1 MPGFS
6 PKLPLVL
13 DQEDGYALTKNL
25 KEVAKQN
32 FKMLVL
38 TNPGERVMDPTF
50 GVGIL
55 AYLFE
60 NNSPSV
66 YQQIESRIRQQAEK
80 YLPYITVENVQFN
93 GPAGNPDAA
102 DNFLGVSISYNIQR
116 LGARDTL
123 QISTN

>member
-13 DQEDGYALTKNL
+13 DEEDGYALTKDL

-38 TNPGERVMDPTF
+38 TNPGERIMDPTF

-60 NNSPSV
+60 NNTPAV

-80 YLPYITVENVQFN
+80 YLPYITVENVQFS
-93 GPAGNPDAA
+93 GPIGDPDIA
-102 DNFLGVSISYNIQR
+102 DNFLGVSISYSIQR
-116 LGARDTL
+116 LGVRDTL